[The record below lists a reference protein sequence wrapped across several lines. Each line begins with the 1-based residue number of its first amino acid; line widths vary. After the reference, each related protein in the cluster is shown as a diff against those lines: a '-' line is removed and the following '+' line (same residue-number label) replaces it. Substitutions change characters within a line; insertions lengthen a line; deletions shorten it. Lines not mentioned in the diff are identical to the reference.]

1 MEFKVTASQWEVV
14 TWGADPHLEHAD
26 QQKEEGALPEDFK
39 CHCNVFPGG
48 DNQVKNRV
56 FISDNEWCLA
66 DHYYRVTMLLDL
78 SYTEWTPGDEGESFG
93 KVMGM
98 RRSCE
103 KMAKRFLDAGYEA
116 GYDIKEWVQG

>member
-1 MEFKVTASQWEVV
+1 MEFKVTASQWEV
-14 TWGADPHLEHAD
+14 TSWGYDPHTEHAD
-26 QQKEEGALPEDFK
+26 QQKKEGVLPGDFE
-39 CHCNVFPGG
+39 CHCGVGE
-48 DNQVKNRV
+48 DIKVKNRV

-78 SYTEWTPGDEGESFG
+78 TYTEWTPGDEGQSFG

-103 KMAKRFLDAGYEA
+103 KMAKRLLDAGYEA
-116 GYDIKEWVQG
+116 GYDIKEWVRGY